1 MSIAYI
7 DEIVEEYAKNL
18 FKSRDKDYKSV
29 CKGNSWSDLTK
40 TIDYKK
46 LRFVKLL
53 KKNFWN
59 FFFM

>member
-1 MSIAYI
+1 MTIAYI

-40 TIDYKK
+40 LIDYKK
-46 LRFVKLL
+46 LRYLFIY
-53 KKNFWN
+53 KNFN
-59 FFFM
+59 FFYF